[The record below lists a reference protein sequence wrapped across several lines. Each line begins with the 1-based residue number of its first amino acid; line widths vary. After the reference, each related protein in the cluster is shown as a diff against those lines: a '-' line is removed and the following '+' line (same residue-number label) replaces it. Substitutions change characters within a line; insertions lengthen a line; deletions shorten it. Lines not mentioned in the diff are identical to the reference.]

1 MFYAGPEMPPTPARP
16 KPLSAGWGVILAAL
30 SHACASSVAGAD
42 GDLVS
47 QARFPERFAQIWCQ
61 SVAPC
66 CSPGE
71 VTYDPATCRARA
83 QDFARALLERRVSS
97 EVAYSEASGTH
108 CLARLEHAL
117 ESCEVEE
124 ASSACDLIFVGPSAE
139 GTACSNGSECASG
152 YCALGEVALSG
163 VCTEASYRVPSH
175 GKLGEPCVGS
185 CGAPGS
191 FQCPTSIL
199 PSSEGTTTY
208 CYAED
213 GLYCRFDPDSLDAL
227 SCQPYADIGAACTG
241 GDSRCSPGSFCVAGS
256 CIAQQATGPCLD
268 APELCNAQ
276 SFCDTNQQCQ
286 AKKPNAA
293 ACLSGEECTSNSCGS
308 DGQSEGV
315 CDSGNTLLAHACSGL
330 L

>member
-1 MFYAGPEMPPTPARP
+1 
-16 KPLSAGWGVILAAL
+16 
-30 SHACASSVAGAD
+30 
-42 GDLVS
+42 
-47 QARFPERFAQIWCQ
+47 
-61 SVAPC
+61 
-66 CSPGE
+66 
-71 VTYDPATCRARA
+71 
-83 QDFARALLERRVSS
+83 
-97 EVAYSEASGTH
+97 
-108 CLARLEHAL
+108 
-117 ESCEVEE
+117 
-124 ASSACDLIFVGPSAE
+124 LIFVGPSAE

-227 SCQPYADIGAACTG
+227 SCQPYADIGSACTG

-256 CIAQQATGPCLD
+256 CIAQQASGPCLD
-268 APELCNAQ
+268 GPELCNAQ